1 MEPTPHVS
9 SRPLVAT
16 ASMTSTPLTDVEVYR
31 PGPYFA
37 LIILLVPVLVAL
49 VGTVVSLN
57 ENGNIP
63 VWLPFVVFLWLPLLP
78 AIWFVMQSVRTNP
91 YGIAAG
97 RPWRTWQEIPW
108 VLIERVEQAGIVIR
122 IQGSNGHTLALIPL
136 LLREGKRL
144 KRQLLLRLPPH
155 VLAGELAQE
164 AQFLL
169 VNGIHTMPE
178 GGLSGTLQARPQA
191 RWRAILLLIA
201 LALVGCTVAAT
212 LNLPLAVAIPIAVVC
227 VGGTA
232 ASVFAAG
239 WLVQQVFVN
248 ERGISARWSLVRRSR
263 EITWEQVE
271 LIEHSSRQALL
282 RIRGGAYRSVCL
294 GPALLPTAQRDLM
307 RAFLHEYCVN
317 RGVPIVRRRWLV

>member
-1 MEPTPHVS
+1 MEPMPHAS

-37 LIILLVPVLVAL
+37 LVILLIPVLVAL
-49 VGTVVSLN
+49 IGTVVSLN
-57 ENGNIP
+57 AQGTIP

-108 VLIERVEQAGIVIR
+108 QLVERVERVGILIR
-122 IQGSNGHTLALIPL
+122 ITSSDGQTLVLIPL
-136 LLREGKRL
+136 LLREGQRL
-144 KRQLLLRLPPH
+144 KRQLLLRLPSH
-155 VLAGELAQE
+155 VLVGELAQE
-164 AQFLL
+164 SRLLL
-169 VNGIHTMPE
+169 VNGIYTMPE

-191 RWRAILLLIA
+191 RWPVALTVAA
-201 LALVGCTVAAT
+201 LALIACAILAVVK
-212 LNLPLAVAIPIAVVC
+212 LPLIAAIPLTTVC
-227 VGGTA
+227 ALAAA
-232 ASVFAAG
+232 ASIFGLG
-239 WLVQQVFVN
+239 WLAQQVFVN
-248 ERGISARWSLVRRSR
+248 ESGISARWSFARTTR
-263 EITWEQVE
+263 EMTWEHVE

-282 RIRGGAYRSVCL
+282 RVRGGNRIVCI
-294 GPALLPTAQRDLM
+294 GPALLPDAQRDLM